1 MKFAVITLPYSME
14 TDEGTAAG
22 PKALLQAGLADWL
35 REQGHE
41 VAGPFDVKLTPDEQ
55 SAYVP
60 GTKLVLPMRI
70 LLGWSRKQRRH
81 KLFPCF

>member
-22 PKALLQAGLADWL
+22 PKALLQAGLIDWL
-35 REQGHE
+35 HEQGHD
-41 VAGPFDVKLTPDEQ
+41 VAGPFDVKLTPTNR
-55 SAYVP
+55 APMVP

-70 LLGWSRKQRRH
+70 LLG
-81 KLFPCF
+81 